1 MRKII
6 FQIMLSLD
14 GFYEGPKGELDWHLV
29 DEEFNAY
36 VHEIFS
42 SLDGE
47 IMGRKTY
54 ETMAAFWPT
63 EIALREDPVT
73 AKWMNSLHK
82 YVVSRTLK
90 TVSWE
95 NSSLLQGDAEEAIG
109 RLKAQPGKDLGI
121 GGPDLVA
128 SLKDPKLI
136 DEYRF
141 LFAPVLLGAGKTVF
155 QGMRSR
161 LNLELSS
168 TRTFSSG
175 LTGLIYRPVKRG

>member
-1 MRKII
+1 MV
-6 FQIMLSLD
+6 SLD

-54 ETMAAFWPT
+54 ETMAAYWPT
-63 EIALREDPVT
+63 ETALREDPVT
-73 AKWMNSLHK
+73 AKWMNSMRK
-82 YVVSRTLK
+82 YVVSKTLK

-95 NSSLLQGDAEEAIG
+95 NSSLLQGDAEEAIT

-121 GGPDLVA
+121 SGSELVA
-128 SLKDPKLI
+128 SLRNPKLV
-136 DEYRF
+136 DEFRF
-141 LFAPVLLGAGKTVF
+141 IIVPVILGAGKPIF
-155 QGMRSR
+155 QGIQDR
-161 LNLELSS
+161 LNLKLIA
-168 TRTFSSG
+168 TKTFKSG
-175 LTGLIYRPVKRG
+175 MTGLYYQPAD